1 MSDSFTVRFSASAR
15 RALSET
21 LPEKVAAAAFEFI
34 MGALADNPRRVGKQL
49 HEPLFPLYSA
59 RRGEYRVIYR
69 IVKTELI
76 IDVISIAHRRD
87 VYRNRR

>member
-1 MSDSFTVRFSASAR
+1 MSAAYSVRFSASAR

-34 MGALADNPRRVGKQL
+34 MGALSDNPQRLGKQL

-69 IVKTELI
+69 IVENELI
-76 IDVISIAHRRD
+76 IDVISIAHRGD
-87 VYRNRR
+87 AYRNKG